1 MKKNIFWR
9 AIPLVLALALLAGTI
24 WAVYNQQAIIDRF
37 VVASY
42 QPTQEVNDIV
52 DNIQLTDDG
61 KFYFFAAQPEINN
74 REQFRDNCSNRDK
87 ESIIL
92 GCYVSPQHI
101 FIFDIDDDR
110 LTGVKE
116 VTSAHEML
124 HVAYDRLSSSEKQRV
139 NGLLE
144 EELAKITDEKLQ
156 QRLSVYER
164 TEPGEKFNE
173 LHSIIGTEILSLS
186 PELESYYSKYF
197 INRKAVAEMAVQYE
211 RLFRELQQQQDGL
224 GLELEQLVT
233 ELNRRIGSYNTEVNE
248 LSEDISDFNQK
259 ARSNYF
265 ESEVEFNIAR
275 QQLMA
280 RQDELDGERNAI
292 EQLEQIYE
300 QKRAQLEALNSEA
313 ESLNR
318 TLDSSLDPA
327 PSI

>member
-224 GLELEQLVT
+224 GLEL
-233 ELNRRIGSYNTEVNE
+233 
-248 LSEDISDFNQK
+248 
-259 ARSNYF
+259 
-265 ESEVEFNIAR
+265 
-275 QQLMA
+275 
-280 RQDELDGERNAI
+280 
-292 EQLEQIYE
+292 
-300 QKRAQLEALNSEA
+300 
-313 ESLNR
+313 
-318 TLDSSLDPA
+318 
-327 PSI
+327 